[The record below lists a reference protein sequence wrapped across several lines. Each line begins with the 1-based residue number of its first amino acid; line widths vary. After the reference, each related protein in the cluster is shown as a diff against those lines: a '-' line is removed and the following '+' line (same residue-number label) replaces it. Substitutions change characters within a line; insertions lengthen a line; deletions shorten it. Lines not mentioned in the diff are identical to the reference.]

1 MRRAS
6 LYARLGF
13 TVGARNRHPW
23 GTHNRIVQFPGVFI
37 ELLAVGEMDRIPP
50 PRPRSLS
57 FGAFTRDFLAQ
68 GEGLSMLVLEGKGA
82 ADDAEA
88 FRAAGI
94 GDFDV
99 FNFEREAKRP
109 DGSAVKVAF
118 SLAFAGDPLAPD
130 TGFFTCQ
137 QHYPENFWNPA
148 FQKHPNRR
156 AGDRG
161 RGVRRRKSGRPHVF
175 LKAFAGVSDLQSN
188 SSGITL
194 ETPRGEIQ
202 VMDSAAFRLHFA
214 VEPPDLT
221 RGMRLAA
228 MRLCACATGLSRRH
242 AREGWHCC
250 PLNTWATPIVPPN
263 TAYGATLMLRGTAKG
278 LRHCGIRLRP
288 GMVRVANEGNRHL
301 ERPYLRRAGGQRRN
315 GQIRQ

>member
-1 MRRAS
+1 LRHREGGIPRGLDHIVHAVRD
-6 LYARLGF
+6 LDPAGDAYARLGF

-37 ELLAVGEMDRIPP
+37 ELLALGEMDRIPP

-57 FGAFTRDFLAQ
+57 FGAFTRDFLER

-82 ADDAEA
+82 ADAEA

-99 FNFEREAKRP
+99 FNFEREGKRP

-118 SLAFAGDPLAPD
+118 SLAFAQDKAAPD
-130 TGFFTCQ
+130 AGFFTCQ

-148 FQKHPNRR
+148 FQQHANGVTGV
-156 AGDRG
+156 AGVVFVAENPADH
-161 RGVRRRKSGRPHVF
+161 HVF
-175 LKAFAGVSDLQSN
+175 LKAFAGVSDLQST
-188 SSGITL
+188 SSGITI

-202 VMDSAAFRLHFA
+202 AMDPAAFRLHFA
-214 VEPPDLT
+214 VEPPDIS

-228 MRLCACATGLSRRH
+228 IRFAVRDISV
-242 AREGWHCC
+242 ARGKLGAGAIERMDKLIIGPQSAH
-250 PLNTWATPIVPPN
+250 
-263 TAYGATLMLRGTAKG
+263 GATLVFE
-278 LRHCGIRLRP
+278 P
-288 GMVRVANEGNRHL
+288 V
-301 ERPYLRRAGGQRRN
+301 ER
-315 GQIRQ
+315 